1 MDTGAGNERVL
12 AGRYRLLDELGRGG
26 MGAVWRARD
35 ELLGREVAVKEVRVP
50 RELPAHEER
59 LLYARLERE
68 GRAAARIAHRN
79 VVTVFDVVTESG
91 RPWVVME
98 LVRGL
103 SLAEALA
110 ADGPLSPMRAA
121 RIGAE
126 VLAALRVAHA
136 AGVLHRDVKPGNVLL
151 ANDGRVVLTDFG
163 IATVEGSSALTLTG
177 ELIGSPEFLAPER
190 ALGRTPGPESD
201 LWSLGVMLYAAVEG
215 APPFH
220 EETPLGTM
228 RALVDEELPPPRR
241 AGPLAPVLAGLLRK
255 DPRER
260 LAAEEAAGMLAAV
273 ASGGQPA
280 TVTAAAPPLPYSP
293 TLAAPGP
300 AEKTVASGRAPGA
313 PPPGTYGPHAAPP
326 PRRRRRSAVG
336 LAATA
341 LAVALA
347 AGGAA
352 WALLG
357 GNGGPGPGAAD
368 RTASASARPGSSA
381 GQDAERGYGSEE
393 PGADGAGERED
404 GDGGGRRTAPP
415 AVTVAVV
422 VSTVRG
428 SYTGSC
434 PPAAG
439 AAPAFSAVI
448 TVSRGPAEVVYRWR
462 SDGERGHD
470 GNWRRARFPGHGSQ
484 RVTVGHTETAYEADG
499 TRAGRV
505 GVQVRSPKAVAS
517 NRAAFSLTC
526 EREAPGGGASPA
538 PSSPE
543 PVPTDTPPGPPP
555 TETTPSPTDT
565 GPSPTDTGPSPTYG
579 GGSPSGGESAPSE
592 DEGSASRGEG
602 APSGGDGSWYGGS
615 HAVARNTGR

>member
-35 ELLGREVAVKEVRVP
+35 ELLGREVAVKEVRAP

-79 VVTVFDVVTESG
+79 VVTVFDVVTEGS

-98 LVRGL
+98 LIRGL
-103 SLAEALA
+103 SLAETLA
-110 ADGPLSPMRAA
+110 ADGPLSPERAA

-201 LWSLGVMLYAAVEG
+201 LWSLGVTLYTAVEG

-260 LAAEEAAGMLAAV
+260 LPADELAGMLAAV

-280 TVTAAAPPLPYSP
+280 TVTAAAPPSPYSP
-293 TLAAPGP
+293 TLAAPGM
-300 AEKTVASGRAPGA
+300 PGGTGTDSVPA
-313 PPPGTYGPHAAPP
+313 PPPPPAGSYGPH
-326 PRRRRRSAVG
+326 
-336 LAATA
+336 
-341 LAVALA
+341 
-347 AGGAA
+347 
-352 WALLG
+352 
-357 GNGGPGPGAAD
+357 
-368 RTASASARPGSSA
+368 
-381 GQDAERGYGSEE
+381 
-393 PGADGAGERED
+393 
-404 GDGGGRRTAPP
+404 
-415 AVTVAVV
+415 
-422 VSTVRG
+422 
-428 SYTGSC
+428 
-434 PPAAG
+434 
-439 AAPAFSAVI
+439 
-448 TVSRGPAEVVYRWR
+448 
-462 SDGERGHD
+462 
-470 GNWRRARFPGHGSQ
+470 
-484 RVTVGHTETAYEADG
+484 
-499 TRAGRV
+499 
-505 GVQVRSPKAVAS
+505 
-517 NRAAFSLTC
+517 
-526 EREAPGGGASPA
+526 
-538 PSSPE
+538 
-543 PVPTDTPPGPPP
+543 
-555 TETTPSPTDT
+555 
-565 GPSPTDTGPSPTYG
+565 
-579 GGSPSGGESAPSE
+579 
-592 DEGSASRGEG
+592 
-602 APSGGDGSWYGGS
+602 
-615 HAVARNTGR
+615 